1 MDWFSYDKD
10 LCHEMVNNER
20 IVSCLLFFFIE
31 GVLAESDTYLG
42 LCLTSV
48 VERFGK
54 IMNS

>member
-1 MDWFSYDKD
+1 MKGLIARGLSAA
-10 LCHEMVNNER
+10 C
-20 IVSCLLFFFIE
+20 CCFFIE